1 MLKYKRIFFILMFLI
16 ISLLFL
22 VSCSYST
29 NKSTSISQNTLST
42 WLWDTSLI
50 EKKPDLIL
58 DFLKEEKI
66 TVLYLQ
72 IDKTLDKEYYR
83 KFISSAKD
91 LDVSI
96 YALDGRP
103 EFIYPQKSEY
113 QLFFDWLEEY
123 QSSASI
129 DEIFQGIHL
138 DVEPYLLENWKT
150 NMTSIVLNYQ
160 TFVLNSTE
168 QSHSLN
174 LDIGFDMPF
183 WFDSIEY
190 DNKYGQGNLAEFVIK
205 NSEETTLMAYR
216 NVSDEIIEISQNE
229 IEFADNYKKKV
240 HIGIETLPSEE
251 GDFITFNKESYATMI
266 KQIEEVKEFF
276 SSSKSFNGIAIHEI
290 TGWMNLKTK

>member
-1 MLKYKRIFFILMFLI
+1 MFLI

-72 IDKTLDKEYYR
+72 IDKTLDNEYYR

-103 EFIYPQKSEY
+103 EFIYPEKSEY
-113 QLFFDWLEEY
+113 QLFFDWLQEY
-123 QSSASI
+123 QSSAST
-129 DEIFQGIHL
+129 DENFQGIHL
-138 DVEPYLLENWKT
+138 DVEAYLLENWET

-168 QSHSLN
+168 KSHSLN

-205 NSEETTLMAYR
+205 NSQETTLMAYR

-229 IEFADNYKKKV
+229 IEFADKYKKKV